1 MCILITFS
9 ISVLLIYI
17 LKWAKSVI
25 FSESKTVYKT
35 LSILIFIISV
45 ILTYVITTK
54 YITVD
59 YGFFG
64 CIAPV
69 FASILDMRGLNVPKC
84 IARLDNIYLRILL
97 FAVAITILALRS
109 TSVQMW
115 SLLSILILLTYNGKR
130 GKLKLK
136 YFFYVFYPMHLGL
149 IYGIWYLIIHIIK

>member
-45 ILTYVITTK
+45 ILTYVITTE

-64 CIAPV
+64 CMLPV
-69 FASILDMRGLNVPKC
+69 FAAALHRTRFDRHPMNT
-84 IARLDNIYLRILL
+84 AM
-97 FAVAITILALRS
+97 LALGL
-109 TSVQMW
+109 V
-115 SLLSILILLTYNGKR
+115 LLWLDLGELQLYALAAIPLLLCYSGKR
-130 GKLKLK
+130 GKAKMK
-136 YFFYVFYPMHLGL
+136 YFFYIFYPVHLAL
-149 IYGIWYLIIHIIK
+149 LYLFSVFFS